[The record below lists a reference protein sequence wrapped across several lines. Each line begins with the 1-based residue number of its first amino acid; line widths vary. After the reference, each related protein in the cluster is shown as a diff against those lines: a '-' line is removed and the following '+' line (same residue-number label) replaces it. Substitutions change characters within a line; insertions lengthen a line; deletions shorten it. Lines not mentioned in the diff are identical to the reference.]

1 MQATELHH
9 HEEQAERPRA
19 DRDEEVLPVRSAA
32 NGPQGDALTSEA
44 DDLACL
50 VEQAK
55 HGDRAAFEHLVR
67 ATSTDCYALALRLVG
82 NEHDAR
88 DVLQETYLRAFRKLG
103 KFRGDSGF
111 GSWLHR
117 ITVNCSATLITKRR
131 RSSHVELDEDI
142 EVPETRSERDPETA
156 AGTADDRER
165 LVEALADLPD
175 QMRMVV
181 VLRDVYDL
189 AHEEIARELG
199 ISQTAAKVRLHRA
212 RRRLREQLF
221 APAGAA
227 GGLSRQRRHPRALA
241 GTGEAAGAVVE
252 GEVGCGADRAIG
264 AELETEEAARHAA
277 AV

>member
-1 MQATELHH
+1 
-9 HEEQAERPRA
+9 
-19 DRDEEVLPVRSAA
+19 
-32 NGPQGDALTSEA
+32 
-44 DDLACL
+44 
-50 VEQAK
+50 
-55 HGDRAAFEHLVR
+55 VR

-103 KFRGDSGF
+103 KFRGDSAF
-111 GSWLHR
+111 GTWLHR
-117 ITVNCSATLITKRR
+117 ITVNCSATLVAKRR
-131 RSSHVELDEDI
+131 RTSHVELDDDL
-142 EVPETRSERDPETA
+142 EVLETRSERDPETA

-221 APAGAA
+221 APAGAT
-227 GGLSRQRRHPRALA
+227 GGLSRTRQRSRASA
-241 GTGEAAGAVVE
+241 GVGDGAGVSSRSERAGATV
-252 GEVGCGADRAIG
+252 G
-264 AELETEEAARHAA
+264 AELETEEATSHAA